1 VELQTADGLPPL
13 PMSVSWARDG
23 VLLCAMDNEV
33 AVYCQWQPDA
43 DAGVSGGGLQG
54 VEETAA
60 DEHDQRRLKEEDLL
74 TIAQESKP
82 GLKVGL
88 KMKSGLDLGQAEER
102 LRQMVGGSSLS
113 EEDFLPGMGL
123 FEASHLACPVLPQYH
138 PKQLMELLNSGKFIQ
153 FSANFLLLVFPHRDK
168 SI

>member
-43 DAGVSGGGLQG
+43 DAGISGGLQG

-82 GLKVGL
+82 GLKAGL
-88 KMKSGLDLGQAEER
+88 KLKSGLDLGQAEER

-138 PKQLMELLNSGKFIQ
+138 PKQLMELLNSGKFIYRSQ
-153 FSANFLLLVFPHRDK
+153 KFFFVMNPARIFTFL
-168 SI
+168 